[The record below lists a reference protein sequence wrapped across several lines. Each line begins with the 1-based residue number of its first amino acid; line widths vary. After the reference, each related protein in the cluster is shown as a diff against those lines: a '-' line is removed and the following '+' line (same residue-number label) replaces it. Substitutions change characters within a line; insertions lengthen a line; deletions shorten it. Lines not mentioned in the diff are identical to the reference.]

1 MKKIFSLIVLL
12 AFALSVSAQ
21 RASSTTPV
29 PITGLKNLTMLP
41 VDSITQGATVYWTFD
56 VNRQKP
62 YYFAFAFAIDT
73 ITSSTNRLACTI
85 WGSMN
90 NVDWVSSGLTQV
102 NLFPTAGGGADTTFQ
117 MVQVTTPVIWR
128 YLKARFVSV
137 DANVKGARFKAIG
150 LKVGER

>member
-1 MKKIFSLIVLL
+1 
-12 AFALSVSAQ
+12 
-21 RASSTTPV
+21 
-29 PITGLKNLTMLP
+29 
-41 VDSITQGATVYWTFD
+41 
-56 VNRQKP
+56 
-62 YYFAFAFAIDT
+62 
-73 ITSSTNRLACTI
+73 
-85 WGSMN
+85 MN